1 MEDFLTKGEHLL
13 ALRQVTTMPIKRY
26 KWSDRSE
33 LVSLR
38 TYELEEL
45 LKGVR
50 TYYMDTKK
58 SLRIKSQGSEL
69 VGAERFELP
78 TLSV

>member
-58 SLRIKSQGSEL
+58 KPQD
-69 VGAERFELP
+69 
-78 TLSV
+78 